1 MAPCWNRVNVRPQDA
16 LSEVKDFRP
25 RPPAA
30 PTMTAPIAL
39 TTMTSLPQR
48 DTAAASPA
56 RPALD
61 GFLRGVERRAL
72 KIAELSTNSR
82 EDALEL
88 VQEAMLGFVRR
99 YADTPSA
106 DWTPLFYSVLDSRL
120 LDFHRRRTVR
130 SRWLGW
136 LRGADRDDDDAVD
149 ALAQVADPRE
159 PGPLQRAADGDTRE
173 AVDAAL
179 RALPMRQ
186 RQVFLYR
193 VWEGLDVA
201 QTAAALGISDGSV
214 KTHLSRALAALREM
228 LEEVR

>member
-1 MAPCWNRVNVRPQDA
+1 
-16 LSEVKDFRP
+16 
-25 RPPAA
+25 
-30 PTMTAPIAL
+30 MTPPIAL
-39 TTMTSLPQR
+39 STMTSLPRR
-48 DTAAASPA
+48 DMADASPA
-56 RPALD
+56 RFALD

-72 KIAELSTNSR
+72 RIAELSTRSR

-99 YADTPSA
+99 YAQKPSA
-106 DWTPLFYSVLDSRL
+106 EWTPLFYSVLDSRL

-136 LRGADRDDDDAVD
+136 LRGAADRDDDDAGD

-214 KTHLSRALAALREM
+214 KTHLSRALAALREK